1 MWPTVCKFPIPL
13 IEPLQLLQYSKF
25 QMALVTNYGQM
36 HGVQMNVLYN
46 GRLGSFLFLV
56 SCKTHYNV
64 ILLTCVPFPALRT
77 TLIVA
82 ILQAPDGKDSGK
94 ISFV

>member
-1 MWPTVCKFPIPL
+1 MD
-13 IEPLQLLQYSKF
+13 
-25 QMALVTNYGQM
+25 YGQM
-36 HGVQMNVLYN
+36 HGVQINMLYN
-46 GRLGSFLFLV
+46 GRLGSLLVKYNAGIFCFLV

-64 ILLTCVPFPALRT
+64 ILLTCVPVPALRA

-82 ILQAPDGKDSGK
+82 ILQAPYGKDSGK